1 MISSFYAMFMLR
13 GVNAKQPDASQL
25 IGEFSSGVLNR
36 YEEYANSWLWG
47 WALDVQQTIALS
59 DGNGNELTRL
69 KADKD
74 ANILEDVASCP
85 VNGQLKLLH
94 TFESTSFVPIGN
106 TPYEITRIGSRTP
119 QFKGV
124 LDADGMASIS
134 GCAPN
139 TLYQV
144 KFYPEVSI
152 QEIDALYRSYDD
164 VIAKLNEWL
173 LEQWNGPLSAEW
185 KRLAPVGDRRRME
198 QINDAYLNGMG
209 QSAGQSL
216 G

>member
-74 ANILEDVASCP
+74 ANILEDIFPFFSVFQKVC
-85 VNGQLKLLH
+85 
-94 TFESTSFVPIGN
+94 FVI
-106 TPYEITRIGSRTP
+106 
-119 QFKGV
+119 
-124 LDADGMASIS
+124 
-134 GCAPN
+134 
-139 TLYQV
+139 
-144 KFYPEVSI
+144 
-152 QEIDALYRSYDD
+152 
-164 VIAKLNEWL
+164 
-173 LEQWNGPLSAEW
+173 
-185 KRLAPVGDRRRME
+185 
-198 QINDAYLNGMG
+198 
-209 QSAGQSL
+209 
-216 G
+216 